1 MERILG
7 LDLGVGSIGWALIEK
22 EDTGNRIVDMGVRV
36 VPLTS
41 DDEKEFSQGNA
52 ITKNQKRR
60 IKRGIR
66 RGQDRF
72 QQRRGFWK
80 DC

>member
-52 ITKNQKRR
+52 ITK
-60 IKRGIR
+60 IR
-66 RGQDRF
+66 KEG
-72 QQRRGFWK
+72 
-80 DC
+80 